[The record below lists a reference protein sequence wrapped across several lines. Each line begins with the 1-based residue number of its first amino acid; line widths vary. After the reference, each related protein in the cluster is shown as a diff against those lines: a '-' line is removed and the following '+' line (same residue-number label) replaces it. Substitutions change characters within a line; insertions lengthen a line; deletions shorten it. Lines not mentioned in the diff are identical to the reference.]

1 MSHTYTINNTT
12 ANTGTITLNSGAG
25 YSNPVTIT
33 NVGAGG
39 LGGSIGGAGQ
49 IYTTSGTGTT
59 NWATP
64 NTQFNSTN
72 GKSLM
77 SIPHGKEEVILE
89 KSATLEVKGNIRI
102 NGIDLEERLKTI
114 EKVLMIPERDAIM
127 EAKYP
132 SLKKKFDEY
141 IAALGKYRTFEA
153 IKGND
158 E

>member
-1 MSHTYTINNTT
+1 MSHTYTINNNAITNGGGISGG
-12 ANTGTITLNSGAG
+12 AGTITLSNTTGSSYSIGSG
-25 YSNPVTIT
+25 
-33 NVGAGG
+33 
-39 LGGSIGGAGQ
+39 IGGAGQ

-64 NTQFNSTN
+64 NTQFNGGN
-72 GKSLM
+72 GKPVM
-77 SIPHGKEEVILE
+77 SMPHGKDEVVLE
-89 KSATLEVKGNIRI
+89 KDATLNVKGKVVI

-114 EKVLMIPERDAIM
+114 EKVLNIPERDAIM

-132 SLKKKFDEY
+132 SLKKKYDEY
-141 IAALGKYRTFEA
+141 INLLGKYRTFEA